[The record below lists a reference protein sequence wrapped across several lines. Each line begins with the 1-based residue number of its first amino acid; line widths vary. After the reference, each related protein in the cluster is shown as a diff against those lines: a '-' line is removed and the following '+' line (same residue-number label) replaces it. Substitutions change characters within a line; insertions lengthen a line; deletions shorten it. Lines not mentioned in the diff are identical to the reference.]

1 MLFHLI
7 PMTTVIV
14 AAVAAVAPAVALP
27 AQGDR
32 ATYVF
37 GGLPRCVLVTYVDT
51 GPDQRRWV
59 WIVGGHSPQWALH
72 VPADEMAPGC
82 ADDIGK

>member
-7 PMTTVIV
+7 PMTTVVV
-14 AAVAAVAPAVALP
+14 AAVAAIALP

-32 ATYVF
+32 VTYVF
-37 GGLPRCVLVTYVDT
+37 GSLPRCVLVTHVDT

-72 VPADEMAPGC
+72 VPADELTPGC
-82 ADDIGK
+82 ADGIRN